1 MSENETRLLNLIRQH
16 NNPEKAL
23 AIAVSVLLSFLN
35 RPESV
40 ASELVVASLE
50 LIETNQAFLSRYRQD

>member
-1 MSENETRLLNLIRQH
+1 MSENETLLLNLIRE
-16 NNPEKAL
+16 NKNPREAL

-35 RPESV
+35 HPESS